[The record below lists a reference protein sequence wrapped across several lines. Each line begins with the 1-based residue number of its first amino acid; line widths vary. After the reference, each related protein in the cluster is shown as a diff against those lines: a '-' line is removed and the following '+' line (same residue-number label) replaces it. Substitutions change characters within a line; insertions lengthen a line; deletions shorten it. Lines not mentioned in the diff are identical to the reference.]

1 AHGMVLLSWSGSMF
15 EYLMPSLVAYTPRY
29 SLLDQTCRLV
39 VKRQIEY
46 GKKRGVPWGISE
58 SAFNMRDLSFTYQ
71 YSDFGVPGLGMKR
84 GLAQNMVIAP
94 YATALAAM
102 YQPHAAMEN
111 FTRLETMGALGR
123 YGFFEALDFT
133 PARLAENDQV
143 AIVRC
148 YMAHHQGMTLVA
160 LANVL
165 SDGKMRHRFHGS
177 PLIQA
182 AELLLQERIPHDVDT
197 SSPLRPRVPA
207 EVKEVVQLPVR
218 RVPSPTSVIPSSH
231 VLSNGRYAVMVT
243 AAGSGYSTWD
253 RLAVTRWRE
262 DVTRD
267 CWGSYLYLRDVTSG
281 KIWSA
286 GYQPTLAIPDDYRAL
301 FVEDRVRITRKDGAI
316 TSVLE
321 IIVSPEDDVEIR
333 RLSLIN
339 DGTRACE
346 IEITSYAEI
355 VLVPPGADIAHPA
368 FSNLF
373 VQTEY
378 LPQARGLIAWRR
390 PRAPTDSPAWAA
402 HVLSGDGNDRGLEYE
417 TDRARF
423 VGRGGSLHAPIAVM
437 DGRPLTNTVGAVL
450 DPVLS
455 LRTRVHIDAGAT
467 AHVTFATMVAS
478 SREAVEDLADKY
490 HDASAFDRVS
500 ALAWTHA
507 QVQLHHLRIKPDEAQ
522 LFQYL
527 ANCLLY
533 ADPLLRPASEVMS
546 RNELSVAGLWRH
558 GISGDR
564 PIVLLRVIEPEDR
577 GIVEQLLHA
586 CEYWR
591 LKRIAV
597 DLVLLNEKGTSYAR
611 DLQSLLEGMVRDHQS
626 VAVRNE
632 QDDHTAIFILRADS
646 LSQADQLLL
655 QTAARAVLVSNQGSL
670 AEQVLRRRKRAADFI
685 PPKLLPKARIVT
697 PMLTTPA
704 LEFFNGLGGFA
715 EDGREYVIVL
725 DKGQW
730 TPAPWINVI
739 ANPEFGFLVSESG
752 SGFTW
757 CMNSRENQLTPW
769 SNDPVSDPSGEVFYF
784 RDDETGD
791 LWGPTVLPIRV
802 DDASYMI
809 GHGQGYSRFEHN
821 SHGIHSELLQFVSS
835 DDPVKISCLT
845 LENISGRTRRLTV
858 AAYVEWVLGA
868 ARTVTAPY
876 VITELDASTGAVF
889 ACNLWN
895 TDFGDRIAFADLAG
909 RQTECTG
916 NRAEFLGR
924 NGDLSSPAG
933 LRRPNSLKNH
943 FGAGLDPC
951 AALMKELKL
960 QPNERAEIVFL
971 LGQGSDR
978 EHARELVKRYRAAGV
993 QAPFAAVRSSWE
1005 QTLTRVQVETPDRA
1019 LDLMLN
1025 RWLLYQTLSC
1035 RLWAR
1040 AGFYQAGGAF
1050 GFRDQ
1055 LQDGMALNVA
1065 RPDLVRRHILR
1076 AAARQFVEGDV
1087 QHWWHPP
1094 TGRGVRTHFSDD
1106 RLWLP
1111 YAVSHYI
1118 QVSGDAGILDE
1129 MVPFLEGPALP
1140 PEQEDA
1146 HYTPTCSM
1154 EEESL
1159 FEHGARAID
1168 VSLGLGAHGLPLIG
1182 GGDWND
1188 GMNRI
1193 GHKGRGES
1201 VWLAWFLLGTL
1212 SEWVSFAER
1221 RGDTARAELWREHA
1235 AKLKVAVEAE
1245 GWDGAWYRRAYFD
1258 DGAPLG
1264 SAANSE
1270 CRIDS
1275 IAQSWAVLSG
1285 AAAADRARHAMNS
1298 VHEYLIRYG
1307 DDLVLLFTPP
1317 FDKTPLDPGYIKGY
1331 LPGVRENGGQY
1342 THAAVWCIIAY
1353 AMLGE
1358 GDQAAE
1364 LTRMLNPINRTAT
1377 RTGVYAYKVEPYV
1390 MPGDTYAEP
1399 PHARRGGWT
1408 WYTGAAGWLYRAGLE
1423 WILGLRILA
1432 DQLRI
1437 DPCIPHTWRSYT
1449 MRYQLEDTDYRITVE
1464 NPCGVTHGVA
1474 ILELDGIPQ
1483 ITGNTL
1489 PLLKDGKI
1497 HRVRVVL
1504 GEEIGNGETSGNKN
1518 L

>member
-1 AHGMVLLSWSGSMF
+1 
-15 EYLMPSLVAYTPRY
+15 
-29 SLLDQTCRLV
+29 
-39 VKRQIEY
+39 
-46 GKKRGVPWGISE
+46 
-58 SAFNMRDLSFTYQ
+58 
-71 YSDFGVPGLGMKR
+71 
-84 GLAQNMVIAP
+84 
-94 YATALAAM
+94 
-102 YQPHAAMEN
+102 
-111 FTRLETMGALGR
+111 
-123 YGFFEALDFT
+123 
-133 PARLAENDQV
+133 
-143 AIVRC
+143 
-148 YMAHHQGMTLVA
+148 
-160 LANVL
+160 
-165 SDGKMRHRFHGS
+165 
-177 PLIQA
+177 
-182 AELLLQERIPHDVDT
+182 
-197 SSPLRPRVPA
+197 
-207 EVKEVVQLPVR
+207 
-218 RVPSPTSVIPSSH
+218 
-231 VLSNGRYAVMVT
+231 
-243 AAGSGYSTWD
+243 
-253 RLAVTRWRE
+253 
-262 DVTRD
+262 
-267 CWGSYLYLRDVTSG
+267 
-281 KIWSA
+281 
-286 GYQPTLAIPDDYRAL
+286 
-301 FVEDRVRITRKDGAI
+301 
-316 TSVLE
+316 SVLE
-321 IIVSPEDDVEIR
+321 IIVSPEDDAEIR
-333 RLSLIN
+333 RLGLTN
-339 DGTRACE
+339 NGTRTCE
-346 IEITSYAEI
+346 IEITSYAEV
-355 VLVPPGADIAHPA
+355 VLVPLDADIAHPA

-378 LPQARGLIAWRR
+378 LPQSRGLIAWRR
-390 PRAPTDSPAWAA
+390 PRAPTDPSVWVA
-402 HVLSGDGNDRGLEYE
+402 HVLAGGDTNQGLEYE

-423 VGRGGSLHAPIAVM
+423 VGRGGSLRAPIAVM

-455 LRTRVHIDAGAT
+455 LRTRVQIAPGASV
-467 AHVTFATMVAS
+467 HLTFATMLAS
-478 SREAVEDLADKY
+478 SREFVEDLADKY
-490 HDASAFDRVS
+490 HDAATFDRVS

-507 QVQLHHLRIKPDEAQ
+507 QVQLHHLRVKPEEAQ

-533 ADPLLRPASEVMS
+533 SDPLLRSSSEAMS
-546 RNELSVAGLWRH
+546 LNQLSVSGLWRH

-564 PIVLLRVIEPEDR
+564 PIVLLRVIEPEDHA
-577 GIVEQLLHA
+577 IVEQLLHA

-591 LKRIAV
+591 LKRLVV

-611 DLQSLLEGMVRDHQS
+611 DLQTLLEGMVQDHQS
-626 VAVRNE
+626 LSVHHE
-632 QDDHTAIFILRADS
+632 QEKFGAIFVLRADT
-646 LSQADQLLL
+646 LTEAERLLL
-655 QTAARAVLVSNQGSL
+655 QTAARAVLVSSQGNL
-670 AEQVLRRRKRAADFI
+670 AEQVLRRRKRASDFI
-685 PPKLLPKARIVT
+685 PQKPLPAART
-697 PMLTTPA
+697 PAPMPSVPA

-739 ANPEFGFLVSESG
+739 ANPEFGFLVSEAG

-757 CMNSRENQLTPW
+757 SLNSRENQLTPW
-769 SNDPVSDPSGEVFYF
+769 SNDSVSDPSGEVFYL
-784 RDDETGD
+784 RDDETAD
-791 LWGPTVLPIRV
+791 LWSPTVLPIRV
-802 DDASYMI
+802 DDASYVI
-809 GHGQGYSRFEHN
+809 GHGQGYSRFEHH
-821 SHGIHSELLQFVSS
+821 SHGIRSELLQFVSPE
-835 DDPVKISCLT
+835 DPVKISRLT
-845 LENISGRTRRLTV
+845 LVNLSGRSRRLTV

-868 ARTVTAPY
+868 TRTVTAPY
-876 VITELDASTGAVF
+876 IITALDADTGAVF
-889 ACNLWN
+889 ACNPWN
-895 TDFGDRIAFADLAG
+895 TDFGQRIAFADLAG
-909 RQTECTG
+909 RQTGCTG

-924 NGDLSSPAG
+924 NGDLAAPAG
-933 LRRPNSLKNH
+933 LRRSKPLKKH

-951 AALMKELKL
+951 AALWTELEL
-960 QPNERAEIVFL
+960 EPDERVEIVFL
-971 LGQGSDR
+971 LGQANDR
-978 EHARELVKRYRAAGV
+978 AHARELINRYRAADLQTTLVAV
-993 QAPFAAVRSSWE
+993 QDSWE
-1005 QTLTRVQVETPDRA
+1005 HTLTRVQVETPDRA

-1065 RPDLVRRHILR
+1065 RPDLVRQHILR

-1111 YAVSHYI
+1111 YAVSHYL
-1118 QVSGDAGILDE
+1118 QVSGDTDILDE
-1129 MVPFLEGPALP
+1129 MLPFLEGPPLAS
-1140 PEQEDA
+1140 EQEDA
-1146 HYTPTCSM
+1146 HYTPARSKQQAN
-1154 EEESL
+1154 L
-1159 FEHGARAID
+1159 FEHCARAID

-1193 GHKGRGES
+1193 GHQGKGES
-1201 VWLAWFLLGTL
+1201 VWLAWFLFATL
-1212 SEWVSFAER
+1212 SEWVPLAEG
-1221 RGDTARAELWREHA
+1221 RGDTERADLWHRHA
-1235 AKLKVAVEAE
+1235 AKLKAAGESE

-1285 AAAADRARHAMNS
+1285 AAAVDRARHAMHS

-1307 DDLVLLFTPP
+1307 DDLVLLLTPP

-1364 LTRMLNPINRTAT
+1364 LVRMLNPINRTAT

-1390 MPGDTYAEP
+1390 LPGDTYAEP

-1408 WYTGAAGWLYRAGLE
+1408 WYTGSAGWLYRAGLE
-1423 WILGLRILA
+1423 WMLGLRIHA
-1432 DQLRI
+1432 DQLHI
-1437 DPCIPHTWRSYT
+1437 DPCIPREWRGYT
-1449 MRYQLEDTDYRITVE
+1449 MRYRKEDTCYRITVE
-1464 NPCGVTHGVA
+1464 NPSGVA
-1474 ILELDGIPQ
+1474 HGLVKLELDGIPQ

-1489 PLLKDGKI
+1489 PLLQDGKI
-1497 HRVRVVL
+1497 HEVRVVL
-1504 GEEIGNGETSGNKN
+1504 GEEIG